1 MRAMRCER
9 ALRRVLMLSS
19 VTLILSGCVSLTGSG
34 ETEVPVARPGA
45 EAFCDLA
52 RPITWS
58 TRDTDETIRGV
69 KSHNALGVRLCGW
82 EGAE

>member
-1 MRAMRCER
+1 M
-9 ALRRVLMLSS
+9 
-19 VTLILSGCVSLTGSG
+19 SLTGSG

-69 KSHNALGVRLCGW
+69 KEHNAVGARLCGW
-82 EGAE
+82 GSSDG